1 MKHFKSL
8 SNCCILRK
16 ISDFSEINLNY
27 LYAMIGL
34 GVACSQHF
42 AGLPGGRVNLQG
54 LVPGGLG
61 GGPYSH
67 GVV

>member
-1 MKHFKSL
+1 MISQMLLLQVMMVAKFK
-8 SNCCILRK
+8 
-16 ISDFSEINLNY
+16 LNKDNF
-27 LYAMIGL
+27 LNIKRSMIGL

-61 GGPYSH
+61 GGPYSR

>member
-1 MKHFKSL
+1 
-8 SNCCILRK
+8 
-16 ISDFSEINLNY
+16 
-27 LYAMIGL
+27 MIGL

-61 GGPYSH
+61 GGPYSR